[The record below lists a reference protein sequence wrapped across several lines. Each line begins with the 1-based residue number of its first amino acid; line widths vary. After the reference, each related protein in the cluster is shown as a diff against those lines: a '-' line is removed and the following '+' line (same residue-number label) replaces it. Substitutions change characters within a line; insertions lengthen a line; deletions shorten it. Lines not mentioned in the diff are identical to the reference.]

1 MQLNILWLTGEK
13 QHNKLWIT
21 GGKQHADSAVGA
33 ESPIKA
39 EKPAVDGPF
48 PV

>member
-21 GGKQHADSAVGA
+21 GAQQHAGSAVGP
-33 ESPIKA
+33 ELPIKA
-39 EKPAVDGPF
+39 D
-48 PV
+48 

>member
-21 GGKQHADSAVGA
+21 GAQQHAGSAVGA
-33 ESPIKA
+33 ELPIKA
-39 EKPAVDGPF
+39 D
-48 PV
+48 